1 MIKKIG
7 VLGAGSIGC
16 YLGGHLQQ
24 AGYEVVFVGR
34 ERLQKE
40 ILENGLTL
48 SHFSGKQVYIYP
60 DKIHYVTTMES
71 LADCDLILI
80 TVKSQDS
87 ESSAVELK
95 NIFGANQNKTLV
107 SFQNGVTNANRI
119 GKILTSSVVLPGM
132 VPYNVLSKGK
142 GIFHSGTSGNLMIG
156 KSKPHS
162 DEILSVFKRADLE
175 IESHLNMEG
184 VLWGKL
190 IFNLN
195 NAINALIGIPLKEEL
210 SNRKFR
216 KIFSAT
222 MTEALLI
229 MKQSGIKPVSL
240 GKMIPWLAPIIL
252 ALPDLLFFR
261 VASSM
266 VKIDPEARS
275 SMWEDLDKKRKVEFD
290 FINGE
295 IINLAKAHNLDCPIQ
310 TKIAELIRS
319 AEEKKAGSPCY
330 SAEEL
335 TSLLKTTLQ

>member
-7 VLGAGSIGC
+7 ILGAGSIGC

-48 SHFSGKQVYIYP
+48 SHFSGKQIYIYP
-60 DKIHYVTTMES
+60 EKIHYSTSMDG
-71 LADCDLILI
+71 LADCGLILV

-87 ESSAVELK
+87 ESSALELK
-95 NIFGANQNKTLV
+95 KIFGANQNKTLV
-107 SFQNGVTNANRI
+107 SFQNGVTNASRI
-119 GKILTSSVVLPGM
+119 GNILTSSVVLPGM
-132 VPYNVLSKGK
+132 VPFNVLSKGK
-142 GIFHSGTSGNLMIG
+142 GVFHSGTSGSLMI
-156 KSKPHS
+156 KQSKPHS
-162 DEILSVFKRADLE
+162 DEIISVFRKAELE
-175 IESHLNMEG
+175 IQSHLNMEG

-195 NAINALIGIPLKEEL
+195 NAINALVGIPLKEEL

-216 KIFSAT
+216 KILSST
-222 MTEALLI
+222 MKEALSI
-229 MKQSGIKPVSL
+229 MKGSGVKPVSL
-240 GKMIPWLAPIIL
+240 GPMIPWLAPIIL
-252 ALPDLLFFR
+252 ALPDVLFFR

-310 TKIAELIRS
+310 TRIAELIRS

-335 TSLLKTTLQ
+335 TALLNLK